1 MENALIMNTKILINA
16 NHHIKEKGKRYVIMI
31 VIANL
36 NVNVDGNQKECYQR
50 KQKKNNSKNILKKL
64 FNYLFFGEQGLEL
77 DDPKSNCDSISS

>member
-36 NVNVDGNQKECYQR
+36 NVNVDGT
-50 KQKKNNSKNILKKL
+50 KKNVIKGTKKTIQKT
-64 FNYLFFGEQGLEL
+64 F
-77 DDPKSNCDSISS
+77 

>member
-1 MENALIMNTKILINA
+1 MENALIMNTKILINE

-50 KQKKNNSKNILKKL
+50 KQKKNNLKKL
-64 FNYLFFGEQGLEL
+64 FNYLFLGEQGLEL
-77 DDPKSNCDSISS
+77 E